1 MREDGGR
8 VLALLAARFND
19 VDLADDAIQDAFVQA
34 VETWQEDGIPNN
46 PAGWLYAVARNRM
59 IDRLRRTASAGKR
72 LQRVAPELLLP
83 PEMDEEEVLVV
94 DDREVGDEQLRLLL
108 LCCHPALDRDT
119 QVALTLRLVGGLTT
133 PEIAAAF
140 LVSEATLAQRIV
152 RAKRKIRDA
161 GIPLRIPERL
171 DDRVDALLTVLYL
184 IFNEGY
190 LTHGS
195 ATPIRVDLA
204 DEAIRLTD
212 RARALLPDNAE
223 VGGLLALEVYHR
235 ARVEA
240 RLDGIGD
247 LVLLA
252 DQDRGR
258 WDLPAIQRANGILA
272 TALAR
277 NVPGPYQVQALI
289 ASLHA
294 NAPTAAD
301 TDWTAIANAY
311 LRLEELDTS
320 PVVTLNRAVAV
331 AMADGPR
338 AGLTV
343 LDDVRGLDT
352 YHLLHATRGELLLR
366 SGDSVGARAA
376 FRRARELASSPAE
389 QRHLERRI
397 AALRDA

>member
-1 MREDGGR
+1 MREEGGR

-19 VDLADDAIQDAFVQA
+19 VDLADDAVQDAFVQA
-34 VETWQEDGIPNN
+34 IETWRGDGIPNN
-46 PAGWLYAVARNRM
+46 PAGWLYTVAHNRV
-59 IDRLRRTASAGKR
+59 IDRLRRAASADLR
-72 LQRVAPELLLP
+72 LRKAAPDLTREP
-83 PEMDEEEVLVV
+83 PAEEEERLVI

-140 LVSEATLAQRIV
+140 LVPEATLAQRIV

-171 DDRVDALLTVLYL
+171 DDRIDALLTVLYL

-195 ATPIRVDLA
+195 AATIRVDLA
-204 DEAIRLTD
+204 DEAIRLTA
-212 RARALLPDNAE
+212 RARALLPGNAE
-223 VGGLLALEVYHR
+223 VEGLLALEVYHR
-235 ARVEA
+235 ARVDA
-240 RLDGIGD
+240 RLDGAGD

-252 DQDRGR
+252 DQDRGQ
-258 WDLPAIQRANGILA
+258 WNLDAIRQANGILA

-277 NVPGPYQVQALI
+277 NIPGPYQVQALI

-301 TDWTAIANAY
+301 TDWPAIAHAY
-311 LRLEELDTS
+311 STLEQLDPS

-338 AGLTV
+338 AGLAL
-343 LDDVRGLDT
+343 LDGISGLDQ
-352 YHLLHATRGELLLR
+352 YHLFHSARAELLERADERPAARLAFR
-366 SGDSVGARAA
+366 TARA
-376 FRRARELASSPAE
+376 LAASPAE
-389 QRHLERRI
+389 QRHLDRRI
-397 AALRDA
+397 AALGDA